1 MSKSLVDEFQSL
13 ISPFSDQEVQR
24 AIKTLYVVYNDR
36 MDLELK
42 DCPNHLYN
50 LINEA
55 LIARV
60 YESLAEVNL
69 MQIILDKLK
78 DEDFIESVALE
89 LDKVCNVGYLGYKMD
104 YIDEGQTEQ
113 FLFYLIRI
121 GMRRLQRIIKKD
133 LANYQLGH
141 IFSLKMPNWLIITHI
156 LKDSK

>member
-42 DCPNHLYN
+42 DCSNYLYN

-55 LIARV
+55 LITRV
-60 YESLAEVNL
+60 YKSLAEVNL

-113 FLFYLIRI
+113 FLFYFD
-121 GMRRLQRIIKKD
+121 KD
-133 LANYQLGH
+133 WYETLTKDYKER
-141 IFSLKMPNWLIITHI
+141 FSKLPAWVHFFFKNAKLVDYNTYFKG
-156 LKDSK
+156 L